1 MPQPN
6 ERPEKPRQRY
16 RLSPEGLA
24 SLRASARRVKPWE
37 RSTGPRTPEG
47 KARSRMNAW
56 KHGERSAEAMETRAL
71 LAECLRLIRAEGKPP
86 SPGRGPISSC
96 WPLQGRSHRCYIAN
110 VSSRKVLGC
119 VQGRDTITV

>member
-1 MPQPN
+1 MVKLPEPGKRQMNRETDAMPQPN
-6 ERPEKPRQRY
+6 ERPEKPRKRY

-71 LAECLRLIRAEGKPP
+71 LAECLRRRPVTLG
-86 SPGRGPISSC
+86 GRGDDK
-96 WPLQGRSHRCYIAN
+96 Y
-110 VSSRKVLGC
+110 SRESL
-119 VQGRDTITV
+119 T